1 MNLLNT
7 FTKHWQKE
15 FNQWP
20 VTNCHLLLAVSGGV
34 DSVVMT
40 DLFYQAGF
48 NFTIVHCNFQL
59 RGEVSD
65 SDAMFVKA
73 LGEKYEK
80 EVIVKE
86 FDTANYAAENKIA
99 IQEAARNLRYN
110 WFQEVLVQKK
120 AAYLNKAIGIVTAH
134 HANDNIETVLMHF
147 FRGTGVHGLRGILP
161 IQKDR
166 SIVRPLLLISKESL
180 IEYANEYALD
190 FVEDQSNTSDK
201 YSRNFFR
208 NQLIPQI
215 KTVYPQVLENI
226 LHNID
231 RFKDVSLIYEE
242 AMAQKLKT
250 LLLINGNEFQVPIV
264 KLKKTNTVATIVW
277 EIIKQFGFS
286 AQQITEVVKLLDSND
301 NGANVFSATHRIIRN
316 RNWLIIATLET
327 ENAKHIIVEK
337 IDKKTNFQLGILQF
351 RFYANTAV
359 SIASDKNTALLN
371 AENLAYPLIIRPY
384 KTGDYFYPLGM
395 QKKKKLSKFFIDQKL
410 SKTDKEKIWVIESS
424 KKIVWVIG
432 FRIDDRFKI
441 TPATKQLLSIQFKA
455 N

>member
-20 VTNCHLLLAVSGGV
+20 ITNCHLLLAVSGGV

-48 NFTIVHCNFQL
+48 DFTIVHCNFQL
-59 RGEVSD
+59 RGSVSD
-65 SDAMFVKA
+65 TDAIFVKA
-73 LGEKYEK
+73 FGEKYEK

-110 WFQEVLVQKK
+110 WFEEVLVQKK
-120 AAYLNKAIGIVTAH
+120 AQYLNKEIGIVTAH
-134 HANDNIETVLMHF
+134 HANDNIETVLLHF

-166 SIVRPLLLISKESL
+166 SIVRPLLLIAKEDL

-190 FVEDQSNTSDK
+190 FVEDQSNASDK

-215 KTVYPQVLENI
+215 KTVYPQVLENV

-264 KLKKTNTVATIVW
+264 KLKKSNTVATIVW

-327 ENAKHIIVEK
+327 ENAKHIVIEK
-337 IDKKTNFQLGILQF
+337 NDKKINFQLGSIQF
-351 RFYANTAV
+351 QLIENKVV
-359 SIASDKNTALLN
+359 SITSDKNTAQLN
-371 AENLAYPLIIRPY
+371 AKNLEYPLIIRPY

-410 SKTDKEKIWVIESS
+410 SKTDKEKVWVIESN

-441 TPATKQLLSIQFKA
+441 TPTTQQVLSVQLKA

>member
-20 VTNCHLLLAVSGGV
+20 VSNCHLLLAVSGGV

-351 RFYANTAV
+351 RLYENTAV
-359 SIASDKNTALLN
+359 SIASDKNTAQLN

-432 FRIDDRFKI
+432 FRIDNRFKI

>member
-1 MNLLNT
+1 MNLLTT
-7 FTKHWQKE
+7 FIKHWQKE

-20 VTNCHLLLAVSGGV
+20 ITNCHLLLAVSGGV

-48 NFTIVHCNFQL
+48 DFTIVHCNFQL
-59 RGEVSD
+59 RGSVSD
-65 SDAMFVKA
+65 TDALFVKA

-110 WFQEVLVQKK
+110 WFQEVLVQKQ

-147 FRGTGVHGLRGILP
+147 FRGTGVNGLRGILP

-166 SIVRPLLLISKESL
+166 SIVRPLLLIAKEDL

-190 FVEDQSNTSDK
+190 FVEDQSNASDK

-215 KTVYPQVLENI
+215 KTVYPQVLENV

-250 LLLINGNEFQVPIV
+250 LLLVNGNEFQVPIV
-264 KLKKTNTVATIVW
+264 KLKKSNTLSTIVW

-301 NGANVFSATHRIIRN
+301 NGANIFSATHRIIRN

-327 ENAKHIIVEK
+327 ENAQHIVVEK
-337 IDKKTNFQLGILQF
+337 TDKKIDFQLGNLQF
-351 RFYANTAV
+351 RLSEGTAV
-359 SIASDKNTALLN
+359 PIASDKNMAQLN
-371 AENLAYPLIIRPY
+371 AAILSYPLIIRPY

-410 SKTDKEKIWVIESS
+410 SKTDKEKVWVIETN

-432 FRIDDRFKI
+432 FRIDDRFKV
-441 TPATKQLLSIQFKA
+441 TPTTQQLLSIQFKA